1 MSNKVQVKQ
10 HPYVALDFA
19 PQLRKNQ
26 PMTDSIRALLASN
39 EGSQQNES
47 KHDFESTDQ
56 PRENA
61 AEHMYLR
68 SNTAQQNL
76 ISNLLKDDRRTSK

>member
-1 MSNKVQVKQ
+1 
-10 HPYVALDFA
+10 
-19 PQLRKNQ
+19 
-26 PMTDSIRALLASN
+26 MTDSIRVLLASN
-39 EGSQQNES
+39 EGSQLNDS

-68 SNTAQQNL
+68 SNTDQP
-76 ISNLLKDDRRTSK
+76 NLLSNSKDDRKASK